1 MKKQFYLIF
10 IILFVLILFSQKK
23 NNYLINNTNYIIL
36 NSYPYDKNLFTE
48 GLEVFKN
55 KIIVGSGKYGKS
67 LIGQLSLDNGELQ
80 NELKLDPI
88 YFGEG
93 ITFTDND
100 LWQLTWKE
108 GIVFKRDTQTFKV
121 KDSYLFEGE
130 GWGICYDGK
139 NLINSDGTDILSIRS
154 SKDFKL
160 IKKLKIKNKKI
171 KVGQLNELEY
181 ANGYIYSNVFNSS
194 NILKIDPVSGNVLKT
209 YDLSLLFEDKSINK
223 KEVLTYG
230 ELNGIA
236 HLNKNKFYISGKNW
250 SRIFLL
256 ELK

>member
-160 IKKLKIKNKKI
+160 IKN
-171 KVGQLNELEY
+171 
-181 ANGYIYSNVFNSS
+181 
-194 NILKIDPVSGNVLKT
+194 
-209 YDLSLLFEDKSINK
+209 
-223 KEVLTYG
+223 
-230 ELNGIA
+230 
-236 HLNKNKFYISGKNW
+236 
-250 SRIFLL
+250 
-256 ELK
+256 